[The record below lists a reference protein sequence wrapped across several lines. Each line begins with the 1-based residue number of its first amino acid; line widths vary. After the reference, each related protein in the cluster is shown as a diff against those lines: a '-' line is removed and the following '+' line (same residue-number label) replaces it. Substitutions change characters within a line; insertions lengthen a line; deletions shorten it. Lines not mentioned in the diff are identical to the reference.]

1 MAHGNSSVTDSPG
14 DTDDLLEQAADWHLR
29 LSETPGA
36 RADFERWLAQ
46 SPEHRQAW
54 QQIARV
60 WGGIAQLPQ
69 SPAQTA
75 LPADLPR
82 PRRRRRWL
90 SAALAAGIA
99 ALAILSY
106 PQAALHWQADYTTA
120 AGETRTVTLADGS
133 QVTLGPRSALRSEY
147 RSERRDLQLLA
158 GQAFFDV
165 QRDVK
170 RPFVVQAGSSEV
182 RVLGT
187 AFEVD
192 LGERYL
198 DVAVERGLV
207 RVSSQADGTSSE
219 DDLHPGEG
227 LRQDRLSGA
236 LQHLR
241 VDSARVAAWR
251 RGQLFV
257 ENASVGDILEQMR
270 RYTPGWIVLADPALA
285 ERRLSGIYDMRDP
298 DRALGALAQ
307 SLSAPSR
314 RMTPWVRVLG
324 TP

>member
-1 MAHGNSSVTDSPG
+1 MTDSP
-14 DTDDLLEQAADWHLR
+14 DLLEQAADWHLR
-29 LSETPGA
+29 LSETPDA

-46 SPEHRQAW
+46 SPEHRHAW
-54 QQIARV
+54 QQIERV
-60 WGGIAQLPQ
+60 WGGIAQLAAPPIH
-69 SPAQTA
+69 PARAAGTQ
-75 LPADLPR
+75 R
-82 PRRRRRWL
+82 PRRRHRRL

-99 ALAILSY
+99 VLAILTY
-106 PQAALHWQADYTTA
+106 PQAALHWQADYITA

-133 QVTLGPRSALRSEY
+133 QVTLGPRSALRSDY
-147 RSERRDLQLLA
+147 HSERRDLQLLA

-165 QRDVK
+165 QRDVD
-170 RPFVVQAGSSEV
+170 RPFVVKAGSSEV

-198 DVAVERGLV
+198 EVAVQRGLV
-207 RVSSQADGTSSE
+207 RVSSQIDGASSE

-227 LRQDRLSGA
+227 LRQDRLSGTV
-236 LQHLR
+236 QHLR
-241 VDSARVAAWR
+241 LDSERVAAWR

-257 ENASVGDILEQMR
+257 ENASVGEILEQMR
-270 RYTPGWIVLADPALA
+270 RYTPGWIVLADPDLA
-285 ERRLSGIYDMRDP
+285 QRRLSGIYDMRDP

-307 SLSAPSR
+307 SLSVPSR

>member
-1 MAHGNSSVTDSPG
+1 MTRGTSSVTDSAG
-14 DTDDLLEQAADWHLR
+14 NTDDLLEQAADWHLR
-29 LSETPGA
+29 LSETPSA
-36 RADFERWLAQ
+36 RKDFERWLAQ
-46 SPEHRQAW
+46 GPEHLHAW
-54 QQIARV
+54 QQIERV
-60 WGGIAQLPQ
+60 WGGIAQLREP
-69 SPAQTA
+69 PTQTA
-75 LPADLPR
+75 RPASPP
-82 PRRRRRWL
+82 PRRKRRWL
-90 SAALAAGIA
+90 PAALAAGIA
-99 ALAILSY
+99 ALAILTY
-106 PQAALHWQADYTTA
+106 PQAALHWQADYITA

-133 QVTLGPRSALRSEY
+133 LVTLGPRSALRSEY

-165 QRDVK
+165 QRDVE
-170 RPFVVQAGSSEV
+170 RPFVVQAGSSAV

-192 LGERYL
+192 LSERYL

-207 RVSSQADGTSSE
+207 RVSSQVDGASSE

-227 LRQDRLSGA
+227 LRQDRFSGT

-241 VDSARVAAWR
+241 VDSERVAIWR

-257 ENASVGDILEQMR
+257 ENASVSEILEQMR

-285 ERRLSGIYDMRDP
+285 QRRLTGIYDMRDP

-307 SLSAPSR
+307 SLAVPSR
-314 RMTPWVRVLG
+314 RMTPWIRVLG

>member
-1 MAHGNSSVTDSPG
+1 MIDSPG

-29 LSETPGA
+29 LSETPA
-36 RADFERWLAQ
+36 SRADFERWLAQ
-46 SPEHRQAW
+46 SPAHRHAW
-54 QQIARV
+54 QQIERV
-60 WGGIAQLPQ
+60 LGGIAQLRAP
-69 SPAQTA
+69 PAQA
-75 LPADLPR
+75 AQPADLRR
-82 PRRRRRWL
+82 PRRKRRWL

-106 PQAALHWQADYTTA
+106 PQAALHWQADYITA
-120 AGETRTVTLADGS
+120 AGETRTLTLADGS

-165 QRDVK
+165 QRDAG
-170 RPFVVQAGSSEV
+170 RPFVVKAGSSEV

-198 DVAVERGLV
+198 DVAVQRGLV
-207 RVSSQADGTSSE
+207 RVSSQVDGASSE
-219 DDLHPGEG
+219 DDLRPGEG
-227 LRQDRLSGA
+227 LRQDRFSGTV
-236 LQHLR
+236 QHLR
-241 VDSARVAAWR
+241 VDRARVAAWR

-257 ENASVGDILEQMR
+257 ENASVGEILEQMR

>member
-1 MAHGNSSVTDSPG
+1 MTDSPG
-14 DTDDLLEQAADWHLR
+14 NTDDLLEQAADWHLR
-29 LSETPGA
+29 LSETPDA
-36 RADFERWLAQ
+36 RTDFERWLTQ
-46 SPEHRQAW
+46 SPEHRHAW
-54 QQIARV
+54 QQIERV
-60 WGGIAQLPQ
+60 WGGIAQLRETPTQ
-69 SPAQTA
+69 SARPASALQT
-75 LPADLPR
+75 
-82 PRRRRRWL
+82 RRKRRWL
-90 SAALAAGIA
+90 PAALAAGIA
-99 ALAILSY
+99 ALAILTY
-106 PQAALHWQADYTTA
+106 PQAALHWQADYITA

-133 QVTLGPRSALRSEY
+133 QVTLGPRSALRSDY

-165 QRDVK
+165 QRDVD

-198 DVAVERGLV
+198 EVAVQRGLV
-207 RVSSQADGTSSE
+207 RVSSQLDGASSE
-219 DDLHPGEG
+219 DDLRPGEA
-227 LRQDRLSGA
+227 LRQNRLSGT

-241 VDSARVAAWR
+241 LDSERVAAWR
-251 RGQLFV
+251 HGQLFV
-257 ENASVGDILEQMR
+257 ENASVGEILEQMR

-285 ERRLSGIYDMRDP
+285 QRRLSGIYDMRDP

-307 SLSAPSR
+307 SLSVPSR
-314 RMTPWVRVLG
+314 RMTPWIRVLG